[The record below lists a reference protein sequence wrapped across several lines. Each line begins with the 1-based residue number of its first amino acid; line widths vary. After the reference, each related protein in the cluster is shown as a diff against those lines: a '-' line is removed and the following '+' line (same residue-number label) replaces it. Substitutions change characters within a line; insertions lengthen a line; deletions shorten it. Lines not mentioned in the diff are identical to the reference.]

1 MTALTS
7 PLRRPAAALPLAGA
21 VLFAAGMALTP
32 WESENA
38 TRAYHD
44 ALAAQPGR
52 AQAAAITLAFAYAL
66 LAAGALACA
75 GLLAGRR
82 DWWLRVGTVV
92 TVLGMTILPGLL
104 ITDAYDLALAQ
115 ELPRETSVRVSEAAG
130 DLVLSAV
137 LGVAGGL
144 GMLLGTSLIAI
155 ALWRARVVPV
165 ATPVLVI
172 ASWVVGYATFTPT
185 VMVGGALLLVTANA
199 LAARQLWPPRNGAVA
214 EGAVSRPAAAP

>member
-38 TRAYHD
+38 TGAYHD
-44 ALAAQPGR
+44 ALAAQPAR

-66 LAAGALACA
+66 LAAGTLAGA
-75 GLLAGRR
+75 GLIAGRR
-82 DWWLRVGTVV
+82 DWWLRAGTVV

-115 ELPRETSVRVSEAAG
+115 ELPRADSVRVSEAAG

-155 ALWRARVVPV
+155 ALWREGVVPI
-165 ATPVLVI
+165 ATPALVI
-172 ASWVVGYATFTPT
+172 ASWIVGYATFTPV
-185 VMVGGALLLVTANA
+185 VMIGGALLLITAYA
-199 LAARQLWPPRNGAVA
+199 LAARQLWPPRSTTVA

>member
-1 MTALTS
+1 MTPLTS

-38 TRAYHD
+38 TSAYHD

-66 LAAGALACA
+66 LAAGTLACA

-82 DWWLRVGTVV
+82 DWWLRIGTVV

-104 ITDAYDLALAQ
+104 VTDAYDLALAQ
-115 ELPRETSVRVSEAAG
+115 ELPRADSVRVSEAAG
-130 DLVLSAV
+130 DLVLTAV
-137 LGVAGGL
+137 LGTAGGL

-172 ASWVVGYATFTPT
+172 AGWIVGYATFTPA
-185 VMVGGALLLVTANA
+185 VMIGGAMLLVAA
-199 LAARQLWPPRNGAVA
+199 YAIAARQLWPLQGAAVA
-214 EGAVSRPAAAP
+214 DPPVTRPAAAP